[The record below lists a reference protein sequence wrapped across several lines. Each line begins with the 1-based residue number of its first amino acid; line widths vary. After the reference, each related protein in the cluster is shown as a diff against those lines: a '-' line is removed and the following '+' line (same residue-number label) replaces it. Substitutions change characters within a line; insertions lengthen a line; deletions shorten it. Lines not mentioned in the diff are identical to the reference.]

1 MRYIIGY
8 EAIDKKKLK
17 NPDNPYIEDNG
28 CKGLYAF
35 GWLDYILNEK
45 TRPETIEKT
54 KLMVFEDLE
63 EAKKEISALSKA
75 YRRDDVAF
83 SPQIKSRYIR
93 HFYLIKLD
101 SPKCPVIIDES
112 SREKSKKG
120 NFYWYKI
127 KQLRS

>member
-8 EAIDKKKLK
+8 EAIDKEKLK
-17 NPDNPYIEDNG
+17 NPNNPYIKDEG

-35 GWLDYILNEK
+35 NWLAYILNNK
-45 TRPETIEKT
+45 TKPETIEKT
-54 KLMVFEDLE
+54 KLMVFDDLE
-63 EAKKEISALSKA
+63 EAEKEISELSKA

-83 SPQIKSRYIR
+83 SPKIKSRYIR

-112 SREKSKKG
+112 TKEKPKKG

-127 KQLRS
+127 KQLRN